1 MCICICGCMCLPEC
15 MCICIYE
22 CMCPCDCMHLCE
34 HLQRLKAG
42 VGKFLYHSLPIP
54 LRPAYSFPGP
64 RSAVFP
70 LVLKANK
77 HQRSSCLCPPKA
89 NRSVSAGCRDSE
101 FSLCACTASALKF
114 YFILFYF
121 ILFYF

>member
-54 LRPAYSFPGP
+54 LRQGVSLRTWYSQPKSPSNLISGTLSIEVTSI
-64 RSAVFP
+64 RG
-70 LVLKANK
+70 
-77 HQRSSCLCPPKA
+77 CL
-89 NRSVSAGCRDSE
+89 NSGTLMSE
-101 FSLCACTASALKF
+101 FWDF
-114 YFILFYF
+114 
-121 ILFYF
+121 